1 MATPYR
7 HSPREL
13 AYAGLFGAAALLMP
27 VLFHMIHLGRVLM
40 PMYLPLVTL
49 AFLVRPLPA
58 VLTAAMTPL
67 LSAAVT
73 GMPPFYPPV
82 AVFMA
87 IELASMAGVISTV
100 LAKRPGT
107 NTRLLLA
114 GTLLM
119 GRAMYCGLVYGFAL
133 VIHLPPALTA
143 GVSLLSGWPGI
154 VLMLVAVPPVVRIV
168 RQSSARQTALS
179 KEDHP

>member
-1 MATPYR
+1 MASRFR
-7 HSPREL
+7 HSPRDL

-27 VLFHMIHLGRVLM
+27 VLFHLVHLGRVFM

-82 AVFMA
+82 AGFMA
-87 IELASMAGVISTV
+87 VELASVAAVVSTV
-100 LAKRPGT
+100 LRLRPGM
-107 NTRLLLA
+107 NTPLLVACALLL
-114 GTLLM
+114 
-119 GRAMYCGLVYGFAL
+119 GRAVYCGLVYGFAL
-133 VIHLPPALTA
+133 VIDLPPTLTA
-143 GVSLLSGWPGI
+143 GLSLLSGWPGI
-154 VLMLVAVPPVVRIV
+154 VLMLVVIPPVVRIV
-168 RQSSARQTALS
+168 RQSSARPAAPS
-179 KEDHP
+179 KEAPP

>member
-1 MATPYR
+1 MSTTLR

-27 VLFHMIHLGRVLM
+27 VLFHLIHLGRLFM
-40 PMYLPLVTL
+40 PMYLPLMTL

-82 AVFMA
+82 AAFMA
-87 IELASMAGVISTV
+87 IELATMAGIVATV
-100 LAKRPGT
+100 LALRPGT
-107 NTRLLLA
+107 NARLLLA
-114 GTLLM
+114 GTLVL
-119 GRAMYCGLVYGFAL
+119 GRAIYCGLVYGFAL

-154 VLMLVAVPPVVRIV
+154 VLMLVAIPPIVRIV
-168 RQSSARQTALS
+168 RQSSARRAAPS
-179 KEDHP
+179 KEDPP